1 MAVIGGVLVVPV
13 MEVGIAM
20 IIVGLCIAV
29 VFSVIGTVKKK
40 QHDSEFMNISAESDN
55 KLKAIEADINDDKNF
70 ISGTENVV
78 RQFCEE
84 YEITFS
90 RDNIAWEL
98 SGLCHDIEDYRELEK
113 RAAGQ
118 DNELSEQIKQLEN
131 RLDVFLK
138 QYNCATNGNN
148 YSLTIERI
156 RNDMADYKRINQE
169 MSKQDI
175 YRNQYEQNMSG
186 IKCFLRKYIKGF
198 KGEESVGETL
208 RNLDKKLDGYYR
220 AKSEYDNAMMIKAD
234 FESEN
239 DISMFTAQN
248 DADKIS
254 LEDIASDMTRVDNM
268 IEE

>member
-1 MAVIGGVLVVPV
+1 M
-13 MEVGIAM
+13 
-20 IIVGLCIAV
+20 
-29 VFSVIGTVKKK
+29 KKK

-118 DNELSEQIKQLEN
+118 DNKLSEQIKQLEN

-138 QYNCATNGNN
+138 RYNCAANGNN

-156 RNDMADYKRINQE
+156 RNDIADYKRINQE
-169 MSKQDI
+169 ISKQDI

-186 IKCFLRKYIKGF
+186 IKCFLENILKALRARKVLEKHL
-198 KGEESVGETL
+198 ETL
-208 RNLDKKLDGYYR
+208 T
-220 AKSEYDNAMMIKAD
+220 KSLMDIIVLKVSMICLLYTSPSPRD
-234 FESEN
+234 
-239 DISMFTAQN
+239 
-248 DADKIS
+248 
-254 LEDIASDMTRVDNM
+254 VDLSRM
-268 IEE
+268 PSSA

>member
-1 MAVIGGVLVVPV
+1 

-20 IIVGLCIAV
+20 IIVGLCMAV
-29 VFSVIGTVKKK
+29 VFSVIGTAKKK
-40 QHDSEFMNISAESDN
+40 QHDSELMNISAESDN

-131 RLDVFLK
+131 KLDVFLK
-138 QYNCATNGNN
+138 RYNCAANGNN
-148 YSLTIERI
+148 YSLAIERI
-156 RNDMADYKRINQE
+156 RNDIADYKRINQE

-186 IKCFLRKYIKGF
+186 IKCFLENILKALMARKVLEKHL
-198 KGEESVGETL
+198 ETL
-208 RNLDKKLDGYYR
+208 T
-220 AKSEYDNAMMIKAD
+220 KSLMDIIVLKVSMI
-234 FESEN
+234 
-239 DISMFTAQN
+239 MQ
-248 DADKIS
+248 
-254 LEDIASDMTRVDNM
+254 
-268 IEE
+268 